1 MSFNINSDK
10 EFIRGSKPK
19 LVGDNELTIRGGSGT
34 TEREIL
40 RTQLDA
46 NTGLPRV
53 GINRTGER
61 INNISVISGG
71 SGYTSVPSVQVG
83 PPDVAGGVQCLASA
97 GR

>member
-1 MSFNINSDK
+1 MNLLLEGVLALQK
-10 EFIRGSKPK
+10 EK
-19 LVGDNELTIRGGSGT
+19 
-34 TEREIL
+34 IL

-97 GR
+97 LSSMAELSILLSIILEVDIPKFQM